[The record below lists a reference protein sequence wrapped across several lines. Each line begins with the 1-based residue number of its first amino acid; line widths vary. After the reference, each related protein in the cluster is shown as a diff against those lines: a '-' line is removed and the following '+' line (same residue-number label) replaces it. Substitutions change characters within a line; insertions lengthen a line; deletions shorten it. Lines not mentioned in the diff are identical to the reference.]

1 MNKFTR
7 SILALALL
15 VSVYSVS
22 AATTTS
28 NTDDAS
34 AIGTSKTPQLKQQ
47 TIVADSDQ
55 ANKNIT
61 NKDRMHKK
69 NKKMSSEKKDG
80 ENANSLND
88 KPIGTTSGVSNNG
101 STDDTRAGKA
111 VNGTTTGTNNDNT
124 SSSPKGY

>member
-1 MNKFTR
+1 MNKFTK
-7 SILALALL
+7 SILALALIA
-15 VSVYSVS
+15 SVYSVS
-22 AATTTS
+22 AAATTS
-28 NTDDAS
+28 NTDDA
-34 AIGTSKTPQLKQQ
+34 ITTGTSKTPQHKQPL
-47 TIVADSDQ
+47 ILAESVPDK
-55 ANKNIT
+55 KNIT
-61 NKDRMHKK
+61 KKDSMHKK

-80 ENANSLND
+80 ENENSLND